1 MPFPTISVPKYKL
14 KIPSSGKM
22 ITYRP
27 FLVKE
32 EKILLTAL
40 ETDGSE
46 EALFDA
52 LLTLVTACVETKDFS
67 VADLAMFDLEYIFT
81 QLRAKSVGEIVDM
94 NIRCQNDECGIS
106 FPWDVDISE
115 LKVNKTK
122 GHTNKIQL
130 SDELGVVMK
139 YPSVT
144 NAKAIESSGKTEELF
159 TLIASCVDS
168 IYTNDEVFS
177 HKDHSFEEIETF
189 IEQLSPE
196 FFLKITKFFD
206 TMPNMKNDIKSTC
219 PKCKKETTLTIQG
232 IEDFFI

>member
-1 MPFPTISVPKYKL
+1 MPLPTISVPKYKL

-27 FLVKE
+27 YLVKE

-52 LLTLVTACVETKDFS
+52 LLTLITACVETKGFS
-67 VADLAMFDLEYIFT
+67 VNDIAMFDLEYIFT
-81 QLRAKSVGEIVDM
+81 QLRAKSVGEVVNM
-94 NIRCQNDECGIS
+94 NIKCQNDECGIS
-106 FPWDVDISE
+106 FPWEVDISE
-115 LKVNKTK
+115 LKVNRTK
-122 GHTNKIQL
+122 GHDNKIQL
-130 SDELGVVMK
+130 SDQLGVVMK
-139 YPSVT
+139 YPSVD

-159 TLIASCVDS
+159 SLIASCIDS
-168 IYTNDEVFS
+168 IYTQDEVFS
-177 HKDHSFEEIETF
+177 YKDHSFEEIETF

-196 FFLKITKFFD
+196 FFLKITNFLD
-206 TMPNMKNDIKSTC
+206 TMPNMNNEIKCTC
-219 PKCKKETTLTIQG
+219 PKCKEETTLSIQG